1 MPTRAA
7 SQKAFLKAYAK
18 TGVITSAARA
28 AGITRQTV
36 YRWRE
41 ESETFLTDSDNA
53 MQEALDGVE
62 DAAFELA
69 KQQDGPMQRFIL
81 SRRRPQ
87 VWGEK
92 IELNGQLD
100 VNLTAADS
108 ARNKILGLAKRDDDT
123 HESD

>member
-41 ESETFLTDSDNA
+41 ESETFLTDSDKCHA
-53 MQEALDGVE
+53 GS
-62 DAAFELA
+62 
-69 KQQDGPMQRFIL
+69 PRW
-81 SRRRPQ
+81 R
-87 VWGEK
+87 
-92 IELNGQLD
+92 
-100 VNLTAADS
+100 
-108 ARNKILGLAKRDDDT
+108 
-123 HESD
+123 

>member
-1 MPTRAA
+1 
-7 SQKAFLKAYAK
+7 
-18 TGVITSAARA
+18 
-28 AGITRQTV
+28 
-36 YRWRE
+36 
-41 ESETFLTDSDNA
+41 

-108 ARNKILGLAKRDDDT
+108 ARSKILGLAKRDDDT

>member
-7 SQKAFLKAYAK
+7 SQKAFLKAYAV
-18 TGVITSAARA
+18 TGVITSAAKA
-28 AGITRQTV
+28 TGIVRSTV
-36 YRWRE
+36 YLWLDE
-41 ESETFLTDSDNA
+41 DETFKPKMDNA
-53 MQEALDGVE
+53 LDAALDGVE

-100 VNLTAADS
+100 VNITAADS
-108 ARNKILGLAKRDDDT
+108 ARDKILGLAKRDDDT
-123 HESD
+123 SESD

>member
-18 TGVITSAARA
+18 TGVITSAAKA
-28 AGITRQTV
+28 TGIVRSTV
-36 YRWRE
+36 YLWLDE
-41 ESETFLTDSDNA
+41 DETFKPKMDDALDA
-53 MQEALDGVE
+53 ALDGVE

-100 VNLTAADS
+100 VNLTAAGLS
-108 ARNKILGLAKRDDDT
+108 AQQDT
-123 HESD
+123 WIGET